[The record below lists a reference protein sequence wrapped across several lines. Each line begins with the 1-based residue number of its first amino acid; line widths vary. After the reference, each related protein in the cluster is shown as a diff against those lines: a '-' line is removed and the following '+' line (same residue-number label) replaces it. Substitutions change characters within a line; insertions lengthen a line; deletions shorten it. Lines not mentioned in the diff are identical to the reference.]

1 MGVAG
6 AEVVD
11 VEAKAAVVVVA
22 WAQEEMLSALVA
34 EQEQTR
40 KRLLIKLSSSRLI
53 FFENLPTYSEVS
65 NKHEVFERKIHTSWK
80 WYFF

>member
-1 MGVAG
+1 MPSLEERRAGTAGAVG

-22 WAQEEMLSALVA
+22 WAQEEILSALVA

-40 KRLLIKLSSSRLI
+40 KRLLIKLSSSTWACTL
-53 FFENLPTYSEVS
+53 
-65 NKHEVFERKIHTSWK
+65 
-80 WYFF
+80 

>member
-22 WAQEEMLSALVA
+22 WAQEEILSALVA

-40 KRLLIKLSSSRLI
+40 KRLLIKLSSSTWACTL
-53 FFENLPTYSEVS
+53 
-65 NKHEVFERKIHTSWK
+65 
-80 WYFF
+80 